1 MLGHFPRGTMHNELK
16 WILSPYKEKHLG
28 LETKMEAEIP
38 CIVSIPKDSN
48 WNSCPQTLKSTILEE
63 MVVKGRK
70 ILTGLAR

>member
-1 MLGHFPRGTMHNELK
+1 MHNELK

-28 LETKMEAEIP
+28 LETKMEAKIP

-63 MVVKGRK
+63 MVAKERK
-70 ILTGLAR
+70 ILTGSAR